1 MTTTRPARSQNAE
14 NSRGERGRGAR
25 ESTVGRP
32 GSAPGR
38 RAFAAE
44 LRAALVH
51 RGLPLERVCS
61 RLAARGIRLSPAT
74 LSYWQH
80 GRTVP
85 ERYNSLRA
93 VAELEDILRL
103 PGGTLG
109 ALLPPQRPRGGAR
122 DGTAVG
128 RVARQPLFGAGSWQ
142 ERALGTDL
150 SRLNENLTV
159 VSTREVLHLDD
170 RGRLSQL
177 SVSHLVRARE
187 NGARRMVNLH
197 CLDNPGASRV
207 HVDPVCGRTER
218 LHLHPESGSVLIATR
233 FGRDLLRGETALVE
247 YRLRPEDGVLPA
259 GRHEHGVNSPHRA
272 YLLQVFF
279 HPARVPAVCQTTFRP
294 DADAEPKGLRRLR
307 LDVPHSA
314 HLHRNRCERGLHGL
328 AWTWPKDLVAG
339 RPAAA

>member
-1 MTTTRPARSQNAE
+1 M
-14 NSRGERGRGAR
+14 
-25 ESTVGRP
+25 
-32 GSAPGR
+32 
-38 RAFAAE
+38 
-44 LRAALVH
+44 
-51 RGLPLERVCS
+51 CS

-128 RVARQPLFGAGSWQ
+128 RAARQPLFGAGSWQ

-279 HPARVPAVCQTTFRP
+279 HPRARAGGVP
-294 DADAEPKGLRRLR
+294 D
-307 LDVPHSA
+307 
-314 HLHRNRCERGLHGL
+314 HL
-328 AWTWPKDLVAG
+328 PAG
-339 RPAAA
+339 RGRRAEGTPAAAAGCPAQRPSAPQPLRTRAARPGLDMAEGPRGRTAGRSLIRFPPPDGAPR